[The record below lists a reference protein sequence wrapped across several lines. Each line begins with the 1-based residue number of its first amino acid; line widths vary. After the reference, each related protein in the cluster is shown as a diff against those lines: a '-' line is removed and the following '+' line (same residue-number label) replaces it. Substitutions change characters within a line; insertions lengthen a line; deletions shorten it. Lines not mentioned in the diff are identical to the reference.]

1 MVATSLAVIVVV
13 VLRLVAGCSSSF
25 PPSLPFLLLLSS
37 SSWQHRLPCF
47 LPRILRQISAPE
59 SHSRLIS
66 ILFSLSD
73 LHSYS
78 RTTIPQSVDTSWTPS
93 LVPSRCPCLVDV
105 VFFCSF
111 ILFFCCVFLLVVCVC
126 VFFVVV
132 FLGFKRKKTFSN
144 EHSCVLCCAALLCVD
159 CSSRSSGDA
168 S

>member
-1 MVATSLAVIVVV
+1 MVATSLAVVVV
-13 VLRLVAGCSSSF
+13 VLRLFAGCSSSF
-25 PPSLPFLLLLSS
+25 PPSLPFLLLLLLGSIVFPV
-37 SSWQHRLPCF
+37 L

-59 SHSRLIS
+59 SHSRVIS
-66 ILFSLSD
+66 TLFSLSD

-126 VFFVVV
+126 FFLLLFFWGLRGRRRSQTNTVA
-132 FLGFKRKKTFSN
+132 
-144 EHSCVLCCAALLCVD
+144 CCAVLLFVD

>member
-93 LVPSRCPCLVDV
+93 LVPSQEEDV
-105 VFFCSF
+105 
-111 ILFFCCVFLLVVCVC
+111 L
-126 VFFVVV
+126 
-132 FLGFKRKKTFSN
+132 KRTQLRA
-144 EHSCVLCCAALLCVD
+144 VLRCAALCRLQQQELW
-159 CSSRSSGDA
+159 
-168 S
+168 